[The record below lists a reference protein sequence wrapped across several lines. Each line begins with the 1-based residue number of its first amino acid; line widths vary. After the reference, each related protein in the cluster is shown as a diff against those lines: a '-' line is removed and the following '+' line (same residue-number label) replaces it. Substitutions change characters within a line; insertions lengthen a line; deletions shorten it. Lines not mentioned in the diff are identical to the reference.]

1 MFGLVLVV
9 MILRVTTGKS
19 TPALKDDPVYINT
32 INRILTN
39 TTEQAIIFAGL
50 YGTLLFND
58 SGSLKKIGGVKVLAL
73 ASLFI
78 VGRVTFAIGYIF
90 GAITRIPT
98 LRGFGF
104 ATGFLINLMMVSYH
118 LGFSL
123 FNYFNEHI

>member
-1 MFGLVLVV
+1 MFGLVFMV
-9 MILRVTTGKS
+9 MALRVTTGKS
-19 TPALKDDPVYINT
+19 TPATHDDPVYINT

-39 TTEQAIIFAGL
+39 TTEQVIIFGGL

-58 SGSLKKIGGVKVLAL
+58 SDSIKKIGGVKVLAL

-78 VGRVTFAIGYIF
+78 VSRVTFAIGYIL

-104 ATGFLINLMMVSYH
+104 GVGFIINLMLVSHH

-123 FNYFNEHI
+123 FDYFNENI